1 MERRGLTVNQKFVV
15 ISLIALT
22 LTVLPLTALGGVS
35 LTALGNPPYTENFDT
50 LASAGTSSTTPTG
63 WEFLESGTNAN
74 TTYTAGNGSSNT
86 GDTYSFGAT
95 ASSERA
101 FGTLRSNAL
110 IPLFGASFTNNTG
123 HAINML
129 SISYT
134 GEQWRLGY
142 MGRTDR
148 LDFQYSTDATILS
161 DGNWSDVNDLD
172 FSTMNASATVGSKDG
187 NIDEWR
193 QTKASSITGLNIM
206 PGATFWIRWFDFDAT
221 NADDGLAI
229 DQFSLTALAAP
240 TVTTQA
246 VTNVSTATATGNGD
260 ITDLGGLIATAHGV
274 VWNTTGTPTL
284 ANNSTDEG
292 STSAIGAFN
301 STMAGLSP
309 GTAYYVRAYAA
320 NAAGTVYGDEVAF
333 TTMAVASAIPTLSE
347 WGMIVFALLI
357 AGVVIVFLRKRR
369 NVTA

>member
-1 MERRGLTVNQKFVV
+1 MNQKII
-15 ISLIALT
+15 ISLIALMFNA
-22 LTVLPLTALGGVS
+22 LPLTAFGSVS
-35 LTALGNPPYTENFDT
+35 LTAIGSPPYTENFDT
-50 LASAGTSSTTPTG
+50 LASAGTSSTMPTC

-101 FGTLRSNAL
+101 FGTLRSNTL
-110 IPLFGASFTNNTG
+110 VPLFGASFTNNTG

-142 MGRTDR
+142 TGRTDR

-172 FSTMNASATVGSKDG
+172 FSTMNASETVGNKDG
-187 NIDEWR
+187 NTVEW
-193 QTKASSITGLNIM
+193 QQVKSASIAGLNIM
-206 PGATFWIRWFDFDAT
+206 PGATFWIRWFDFNAT

-229 DQFSLTALAAP
+229 DQFSLTALAVP

-260 ITDLGGLIATAHGV
+260 ITYLGGLTATAHGV

-284 ANNSTDEG
+284 ADDSTDEG
-292 STSAIGAFN
+292 STSATGAFT
-301 STMAGLSP
+301 STMTGLSP
-309 GTAYYVRAYAA
+309 DTTYYVRAYAA
-320 NAAGTVYGDEVAF
+320 NAAGTVYGDEVTF
-333 TTMAVASAIPTLSE
+333 TTTAVASAIPTLSE
-347 WGMIVFALLI
+347 WGMIVFALLM
-357 AGVVIVFLRKRR
+357 AGVAIVILRKRS